1 MCAKKF
7 VPYANESDVLEIGGL
22 SIENRVDRI
31 SISGDIDLTL
41 DKPGLALAKQLQK
54 LLGDVVAQLEK
65 QALPSRLLKAMPG
78 AFPHLM
84 PARQKNASRR
94 RRQERACS

>member
-7 VPYANESDVLEIGGL
+7 VPYANESDVLDIGNL
-22 SIENRVDRI
+22 SIENRIDRI

-54 LLGDVVAQLEK
+54 LLADVVAQLEK
-65 QALPSRLLKAMPG
+65 QELPEQLPPPEVTSVANP
-78 AFPHLM
+78 F
-84 PARQKNASRR
+84 
-94 RRQERACS
+94 E

>member
-22 SIENRVDRI
+22 TIENRVDRI
-31 SISGDIDLTL
+31 SISGDIDLTQ

-65 QALPSRLLKAMPG
+65 QELPDQLPPPEVTSVANP
-78 AFPHLM
+78 F
-84 PARQKNASRR
+84 
-94 RRQERACS
+94 E

>member
-7 VPYANESDVLEIGGL
+7 VPYANESDVLEIGNL
-22 SIENRVDRI
+22 SIENRIDRI

-41 DKPGLALAKQLQK
+41 DKPGLVLAKQLQK

-65 QALPSRLLKAMPG
+65 QELPDQLPPPEVTSVANP
-78 AFPHLM
+78 F
-84 PARQKNASRR
+84 
-94 RRQERACS
+94 E

>member
-7 VPYANESDVLEIGGL
+7 VPYANESDVLEIGNL
-22 SIENRVDRI
+22 SIENRIDRI

-54 LLGDVVAQLEK
+54 LLADVVAQLEK
-65 QALPSRLLKAMPG
+65 QALPDQLPPPEVTSVANP
-78 AFPHLM
+78 F
-84 PARQKNASRR
+84 
-94 RRQERACS
+94 E

>member
-7 VPYANESDVLEIGGL
+7 VPYANESDVLEIGGMTV
-22 SIENRVDRI
+22 ENRIDRI

-41 DKPGLALAKQLQK
+41 DKPGLALARQLQK

-65 QALPSRLLKAMPG
+65 QALPDQLPPPEVTSVANP
-78 AFPHLM
+78 F
-84 PARQKNASRR
+84 
-94 RRQERACS
+94 E

>member
-22 SIENRVDRI
+22 SVENRIDRI

-54 LLGDVVAQLEK
+54 LLADVVAQLEK
-65 QALPSRLLKAMPG
+65 QALPDQLPPPEVTSVANP
-78 AFPHLM
+78 F
-84 PARQKNASRR
+84 
-94 RRQERACS
+94 E

>member
-7 VPYANESDVLEIGGL
+7 VPYANESDVLEIGNL
-22 SIENRVDRI
+22 SIENRIDRI

-54 LLGDVVAQLEK
+54 LLADVVAQLEK
-65 QALPSRLLKAMPG
+65 RQLPDQLPPPEVTSVANP
-78 AFPHLM
+78 F
-84 PARQKNASRR
+84 
-94 RRQERACS
+94 E

>member
-7 VPYANESDVLEIGGL
+7 VPYANESDVLEIGNL
-22 SIENRVDRI
+22 SIENRIDRI

-65 QALPSRLLKAMPG
+65 QELPDQLPPPEVTSVANP
-78 AFPHLM
+78 F
-84 PARQKNASRR
+84 
-94 RRQERACS
+94 E

>member
-65 QALPSRLLKAMPG
+65 QDLPDQLPPPEVTSVANP
-78 AFPHLM
+78 F
-84 PARQKNASRR
+84 
-94 RRQERACS
+94 E

>member
-7 VPYANESDVLEIGGL
+7 VPYANESDVLEIGNL
-22 SIENRVDRI
+22 SIENRIDRV

-54 LLGDVVAQLEK
+54 LLADVVAQLEK
-65 QALPSRLLKAMPG
+65 RELPDQLPPPEVTSVVNP
-78 AFPHLM
+78 F
-84 PARQKNASRR
+84 
-94 RRQERACS
+94 E

>member
-7 VPYANESDVLEIGGL
+7 VPYANESDVLEIGNL

-31 SISGDIDLTL
+31 SLSGDIDLTL

-54 LLGDVVAQLEK
+54 LLADVVAQLEK
-65 QALPSRLLKAMPG
+65 QQLPDQLPPPEVTSVANP
-78 AFPHLM
+78 F
-84 PARQKNASRR
+84 
-94 RRQERACS
+94 E

>member
-7 VPYANESDVLEIGGL
+7 VPYANESDVLEIGNL
-22 SIENRVDRI
+22 SIENRIDRI
-31 SISGDIDLTL
+31 SLSGDIDQTL

-65 QALPSRLLKAMPG
+65 QELPDQLPPPEVTSVANP
-78 AFPHLM
+78 F
-84 PARQKNASRR
+84 
-94 RRQERACS
+94 E

>member
-7 VPYANESDVLEIGGL
+7 VPYANESDVLDIGNL
-22 SIENRVDRI
+22 SIENRIDRI

-65 QALPSRLLKAMPG
+65 QELPDQLPPPEVTSVANP
-78 AFPHLM
+78 F
-84 PARQKNASRR
+84 
-94 RRQERACS
+94 E

>member
-7 VPYANESDVLEIGGL
+7 VPYANESDVLEIGNM
-22 SIENRVDRI
+22 SIENRIDRI

-54 LLGDVVAQLEK
+54 LLADVVAQLEK
-65 QALPSRLLKAMPG
+65 QELPDQLPPPEVTSVANP
-78 AFPHLM
+78 F
-84 PARQKNASRR
+84 
-94 RRQERACS
+94 E

>member
-7 VPYANESDVLEIGGL
+7 VPYANESDVLDIGNL
-22 SIENRVDRI
+22 TIENRIDRI

-65 QALPSRLLKAMPG
+65 QDLPDQLPPPEVTSVANP
-78 AFPHLM
+78 F
-84 PARQKNASRR
+84 
-94 RRQERACS
+94 E

>member
-7 VPYANESDVLEIGGL
+7 VPYANESDVLEIGNL
-22 SIENRVDRI
+22 SIENRIDRI
-31 SISGDIDLTL
+31 SLSGDIDLTL

-65 QALPSRLLKAMPG
+65 QELPDQLPPPEVTSVANP
-78 AFPHLM
+78 F
-84 PARQKNASRR
+84 
-94 RRQERACS
+94 E